1 LEFGE
6 GGGVGGGGI
15 SEGVCLVFVEDVIVL
30 EGPHFGFDAVEAAE
44 HPLAADEVVEEAT
57 GFGSGWVVA
66 LVVLVDEEIEVGEF
80 LIGDEER
87 LGVEAGFE
95 GVHGRGGL
103 ACSRGGAGGFLG
115 VAAVGLDL
123 AERGHIF
130 RWFREGTG
138 REARPTLTINERFRV
153 AEGGWVE
160 VVRNA
165 GLRSFLFV

>member
-1 LEFGE
+1 
-6 GGGVGGGGI
+6 
-15 SEGVCLVFVEDVIVL
+15 
-30 EGPHFGFDAVEAAE
+30 
-44 HPLAADEVVEEAT
+44 
-57 GFGSGWVVA
+57 
-66 LVVLVDEEIEVGEF
+66 
-80 LIGDEER
+80 
-87 LGVEAGFE
+87 
-95 GVHGRGGL
+95 
-103 ACSRGGAGGFLG
+103 LG